1 MLFLEEGRFMEYIIV
16 QAGGKGTR
24 LGHLT
29 RNKPKALVPVENLPM
44 LFHLFRKYPDK
55 RFVIIADYKR
65 EVLREYVAAFADVR
79 YQVVD
84 AQGTGTCAG
93 IRQALALIPEGQPFL
108 LVWSDLILPEG
119 FRLPQGY
126 GDGGAECD
134 SPGRRPSCMAP
145 SGGAESGAGG
155 TYGHGQGVPGEIPG
169 EEGAESGEGRPQDDY
184 IGISTTFPCRWSY
197 ADGAFREEPSCE
209 DGVAG
214 FFLFADKGRLQ
225 NVPGSGEL
233 VRWMQ
238 SEGMRFQRVSL
249 AGTREFGLLEEY
261 QRLERVRCRP
271 FNRITIEGDVV
282 VKEALDAQGEAL
294 AKREWAW
301 YEKAASLAACW
312 TTEGR
317 AAVAM
322 QPRAGQSVEQTAA
335 AQAAE
340 EHAAAVQIRAEQS
353 VKKQATAAQAVEE
366 HAAAVQ
372 TRTGQSVAAQA
383 TAGQAWAGAPGRST
397 QPGVA
402 PYHGRL
408 PGNLQPILPAIY
420 GREPLRMEHIRG
432 RSLYECALDRKGKRA
447 VLERLVGALDRIHA
461 LGKAPA
467 DPFSMKEAYFRKTM
481 DRLSRIEDLVPFA
494 RDREVLV
501 NGKRCRNVLFHKR
514 ELEERLERLDCR
526 EFVFIHGDCTFSN
539 LLLREDG
546 TPVLIDPRG
555 YFGHTEFY
563 GDVRYDWA
571 KLYYSIV
578 GNYDRFNLKE
588 FSLDIT
594 GQGAELEIASS
605 HWEDMEGDFFELTG
619 ADEREIRLLHAV
631 IWLSLTTYA
640 WQDYDSVCGAFYNGL
655 YHLEDVL

>member
-65 EVLREYVAAFADVR
+65 EVLREYLAAFADVR

-119 FRLPQGY
+119 FQLPQGY
-126 GDGGAECD
+126 GDSGAECD
-134 SPGRRPSCMAP
+134 SPGRRLSCVAP
-145 SGGAESGAGG
+145 SG
-155 TYGHGQGVPGEIPG
+155 
-169 EEGAESGEGRPQDDY
+169 GAESGEGRPQDDY

-197 ADGAFREEPSCE
+197 ADGVFREEPSCE

-225 NVPGSGEL
+225 GVPDSGEL

-261 QRLERVRCRP
+261 QQLERVRCRP

-301 YEKAASLAACW
+301 YEKAASLAACQAA
-312 TTEGR
+312 EGR
-317 AAVAM
+317 AAAAQAVSA
-322 QPRAGQSVEQTAA
+322 QTRAGQSAEE
-335 AQAAE
+335 QAA
-340 EHAAAVQIRAEQS
+340 
-353 VKKQATAAQAVEE
+353 
-366 HAAAVQ
+366 
-372 TRTGQSVAAQA
+372 AAQA
-383 TAGQAWAGAPGRST
+383 TAGQAWAGAPGRSA

-402 PYHGRL
+402 ACHGRA

-461 LGKAPA
+461 LGKTPA

-494 RDREVLV
+494 R
-501 NGKRCRNVLFHKR
+501 
-514 ELEERLERLDCR
+514 
-526 EFVFIHGDCTFSN
+526 
-539 LLLREDG
+539 
-546 TPVLIDPRG
+546 
-555 YFGHTEFY
+555 
-563 GDVRYDWA
+563 
-571 KLYYSIV
+571 
-578 GNYDRFNLKE
+578 
-588 FSLDIT
+588 
-594 GQGAELEIASS
+594 
-605 HWEDMEGDFFELTG
+605 
-619 ADEREIRLLHAV
+619 AD
-631 IWLSLTTYA
+631 
-640 WQDYDSVCGAFYNGL
+640 
-655 YHLEDVL
+655 

>member
-1 MLFLEEGRFMEYIIV
+1 MEYIIV

-65 EVLREYVAAFADVR
+65 EVLREYLAAFADVR

-126 GDGGAECD
+126 RDSGAECD

-155 TYGHGQGVPGEIPG
+155 THGHGQGVPGEIPG

-197 ADGAFREEPSCE
+197 ADGEFREEPSCE

-225 NVPGSGEL
+225 GVPDSGEL

-301 YEKAASLAACW
+301 YEKAASLAACRAK
-312 TTEGR
+312 EGR
-317 AAVAM
+317 ATAAQAVAL
-322 QPRAGQSVEQTAA
+322 QTRAGQS
-335 AQAAE
+335 AE
-340 EHAAAVQIRAEQS
+340 E
-353 VKKQATAAQAVEE
+353 QATAAQAVEE
-366 HAAAVQ
+366 QVAVQ
-372 TRTGQSVAAQA
+372 PRAGQSVAAQA
-383 TAGQAWAGAPGRST
+383 TAGQAWAGAPGRSA
-397 QPGVA
+397 QLGVA
-402 PYHGRL
+402 ACHGRL